1 MFNFRN
7 SVTALLLLIPISSF
21 AVTATVDDVK
31 LIARLYSA
39 AFDRNPKVDGLN
51 FWVETFESGKS
62 IVEIARKFYESP
74 EFTKKYGTLN
84 NVGHAMS
91 PLPRHL

>member
-7 SVTALLLLIPISSF
+7 VVIALLFLFPISSL

-39 AFDRNPKVDGLN
+39 AIDRNPKVNGLN
-51 FWVETFESGKS
+51 FWVETFESGNS

-74 EFTKKYGTLN
+74 EITK
-84 NVGHAMS
+84 
-91 PLPRHL
+91 R